1 MPGFQHRLP
10 NMLSLLRI
18 GLAAALLPAALM
30 RGRTLFLA
38 LLLSALATDALD
50 GFLARRLGAA
60 SDLGRRLDSY
70 GDYVL
75 VLALVPGLILLWP
88 ALMRREAPWLML
100 ALGAYFAPTA
110 WSLVCRRRV
119 PALHTW
125 SSKLLAV
132 AMSVALPLAL
142 LGGSA
147 IPLRVVCALQLLV
160 AAEEVAILR
169 RMPGYSGQVAT
180 LRHARRLDG

>member
-125 SSKLLAV
+125 SSKHLAV

-147 IPLRVVCALQLLV
+147 IPLRVVCGLQLLV